1 MSPDAELRDKDT
13 GGAEVY
19 RTPTME
25 GVADKDRD
33 LEIDTLTNGKPVKL
47 IPHHR
52 SDAVELSFVRD
63 WPGFRVEEELQ
74 FSQNNVLGTLK
85 IYCCSNQHDST

>member
-13 GGAEVY
+13 SGAEVC

-33 LEIDTLTNGKPVKL
+33 LEIDTLTNGKPVAL
-47 IPHHR
+47 IPQHR

-63 WPGFRVEEELQ
+63 WPGCRVEEGLQ
-74 FSQNNVLGTLK
+74 FSHNNVLGTLK
-85 IYCCSNQHDST
+85 ILLQ